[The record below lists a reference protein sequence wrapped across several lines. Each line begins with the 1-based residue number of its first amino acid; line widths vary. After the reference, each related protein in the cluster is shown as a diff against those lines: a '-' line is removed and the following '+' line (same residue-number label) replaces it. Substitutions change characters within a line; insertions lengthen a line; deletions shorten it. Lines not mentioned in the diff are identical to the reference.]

1 VLVLSSQSFLGSR
14 GGISRL
20 CDTSARAAVD
30 AGYPLSLLS
39 VENEGGTF
47 QDSDFWRG
55 CNGSR
60 ARFVLECSRAALRG
74 GRLFY
79 DQLGTARAHI
89 LPSKLIEPAA
99 VWLHGI
105 EVWDQLRSDRI
116 RAARRM
122 SFMLA
127 NTHFTRERASEYN
140 KVFELAQVCW
150 LGTGED
156 ELPSEPAKLDG
167 PPIVLIVGRLDNAA
181 YKGHKELIEAWP
193 YVADAV
199 PGARLIAV
207 GVGPSLDRHRSLAAA
222 SAAAKYIEFVGF
234 MPEDPLSELWKHATV
249 YAMPSRGEGFGL
261 TYVEAMRWGIPIV
274 ASVHDGG
281 QEVNIHNQTGI
292 NIDLSRPYELRDALV
307 ELLRNR
313 DLSRHLGAAGQ
324 RRWREC
330 FCYSA
335 FRARF
340 SFQLKRFME
349 LHR

>member
-1 VLVLSSQSFLGSR
+1 MLVLASQSFLGPR

-20 CDTSARAAVD
+20 CDISARAAVD
-30 AGYPLSLLS
+30 ADFPLSLLS

-60 ARFVLECSRAALRG
+60 VRFVLECSRAALRG

-105 EVWDQLRSDRI
+105 EVWDQLRADRI
-116 RAARRM
+116 QAAHRM

-127 NTHFTRERASEYN
+127 NTHFTRERAIGYN
-140 KVFELAQVCW
+140 KVFELAEVCW
-150 LGTGED
+150 LGTGDD
-156 ELPSEPAKLDG
+156 ELPSEPASLAG
-167 PPIVLIVGRLDNAA
+167 PPIVLIVGRLDHAA

-193 YVADAV
+193 SVVDAV

-207 GVGPSLDRHRSLAAA
+207 GIGPSLERHRSLAAA
-222 SAAAKYIEFVGF
+222 SPAAKYIEFVGF
-234 MPEDPLSELWKHATV
+234 VPEDSLTELWKHATV

-281 QEVNIHNQTGI
+281 HEVNVHNETGI
-292 NIDLSRPYELRDALV
+292 NVDLNRPRELTDALV

-313 DLSRHLGAAGQ
+313 DLSCHLGAAGQ
-324 RRWREC
+324 RRWREY

-340 SFQLKRFME
+340 LFQLKRFAE
-349 LHR
+349 LRR